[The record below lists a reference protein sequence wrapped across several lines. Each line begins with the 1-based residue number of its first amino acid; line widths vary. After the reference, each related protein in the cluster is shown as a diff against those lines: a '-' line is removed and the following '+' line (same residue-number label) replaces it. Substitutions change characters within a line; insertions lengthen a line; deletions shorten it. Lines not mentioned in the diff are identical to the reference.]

1 MMDKLSPAR
10 RSWNMSRIQSRNTK
24 PEILVRSMLH
34 RLGYRFRIHM
44 QGLPGQPDIV
54 LRRHLA
60 IILVHGCFWHRH
72 KGCKLAYTP
81 KSRLEFWERKFDENI
96 RRDEEVMRELVKMG
110 WRVLTIWECQI
121 TDPKELQDRLIHFMK
136 EEQE

>member
-1 MMDKLSPAR
+1 MDKLSPAR